1 MKKTT
6 LLFGIL
12 VVIAGIMLIFF
23 EPITDWRI
31 NRLSQS
37 VVESSEASGMSSDK
51 VDTHYD
57 FDKVKELSFSS
68 LLTLPNADNVEGIGI
83 ISMPEVDMTLP
94 ILDGLSVANLMAG
107 AGTMKQDQ
115 VPGQGNYSIA
125 GHNWRDRTTLFS
137 PLHRAEKGMS
147 IFLTIDG
154 ETYEYSVSTIQ
165 TVKPTRIDIIEDQD
179 EPLLT
184 LVTCNHDG
192 SKRLI
197 VQATLV

>member
-68 LLTLPNADNVEGIGI
+68 LLTLPNV
-83 ISMPEVDMTLP
+83 
-94 ILDGLSVANLMAG
+94 
-107 AGTMKQDQ
+107 
-115 VPGQGNYSIA
+115 
-125 GHNWRDRTTLFS
+125 
-137 PLHRAEKGMS
+137 
-147 IFLTIDG
+147 
-154 ETYEYSVSTIQ
+154 
-165 TVKPTRIDIIEDQD
+165 
-179 EPLLT
+179 
-184 LVTCNHDG
+184 
-192 SKRLI
+192 
-197 VQATLV
+197 

>member
-165 TVKPTRIDIIEDQD
+165 TVEPTRIDIIEDQD

>member
-68 LLTLPNADNVEGIGI
+68 LLTLPNADNVEGIGT

-165 TVKPTRIDIIEDQD
+165 TVEPTRIDIIEDQD

>member
-1 MKKTT
+1 
-6 LLFGIL
+6 
-12 VVIAGIMLIFF
+12 
-23 EPITDWRI
+23 
-31 NRLSQS
+31 
-37 VVESSEASGMSSDK
+37 
-51 VDTHYD
+51 
-57 FDKVKELSFSS
+57 
-68 LLTLPNADNVEGIGI
+68 
-83 ISMPEVDMTLP
+83 
-94 ILDGLSVANLMAG
+94 
-107 AGTMKQDQ
+107 
-115 VPGQGNYSIA
+115 
-125 GHNWRDRTTLFS
+125 
-137 PLHRAEKGMS
+137 MS

>member
-94 ILDGLSVANLMAG
+94 ILDGLSDANLMAG

-165 TVKPTRIDIIEDQD
+165 TVEPTRIDIIEDQD

>member
-94 ILDGLSVANLMAG
+94 ILDGLSDANLMAG

>member
-1 MKKTT
+1 M
-6 LLFGIL
+6 
-12 VVIAGIMLIFF
+12 
-23 EPITDWRI
+23 
-31 NRLSQS
+31 
-37 VVESSEASGMSSDK
+37 
-51 VDTHYD
+51 
-57 FDKVKELSFSS
+57 SFSS
-68 LLTLPNADNVEGIGI
+68 LLTLPNTDNVEGIGT

-94 ILDGLSVANLMAG
+94 VLDGLSDANLMTG

-115 VPGQGNYSIA
+115 VAGQGNYSLA

-137 PLHRAEKGMS
+137 PLHRAEEGMS

-165 TVKPTRIDIIEDQD
+165 TVEPTRIDIIEDQD
-179 EPLLT
+179 EPMLT

-192 SKRLI
+192 SERLI

>member
-137 PLHRAEKGMS
+137 PLHRAEEGMS

-165 TVKPTRIDIIEDQD
+165 TVEPTRIDIIEDQD